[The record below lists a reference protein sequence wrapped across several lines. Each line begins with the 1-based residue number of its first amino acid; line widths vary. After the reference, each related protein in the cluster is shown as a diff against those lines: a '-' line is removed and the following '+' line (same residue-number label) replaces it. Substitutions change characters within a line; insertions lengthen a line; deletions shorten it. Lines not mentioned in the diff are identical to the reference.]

1 MTSFLISFVISFL
14 ATMIVLRLAHHGHVP
29 LDNDLTGVQKFH
41 ARIVPRIGGL
51 PLFIASI
58 SAGVITYY
66 RDAHIGILL
75 LLLMAS
81 SAVAFL
87 AGLTEDLTGKVRAL
101 HRLLLTMVSAA
112 VGVYL
117 LNAVVVRVDVAGLDM
132 LMQYRWVAIPLTV
145 VLVAGI
151 ANAVNLIDGFNGL
164 ASVVTMFM
172 LFSLGYVAWQVNDVF
187 VMTAAL
193 VIGGAIAGFLLWNY
207 PFGLIFLGDGGAY
220 FVGFMLAEL
229 AILLVARNPQ
239 VSAWYPALLLVYPAF
254 ETMFSIYRRL
264 LVRRTSPGIPD
275 GIHLHSL
282 IFRRIVRW
290 AVGYRDARMITRS
303 NSLTSPYLWALSLL
317 AVVPATLFW
326 RHPWMLLGFFLIFVF
341 SYVWLYL
348 RIVRFKVPGW
358 MAIKRRNKK

>member
-29 LDNDLTGVQKFH
+29 LDSDVTGVQKFH

-51 PLFIASI
+51 PLFIAAI
-58 SAGVITYY
+58 SAAVITYY
-66 RDAHIGILL
+66 RDAIVGSQMLL
-75 LLLMAS
+75 LLVA
-81 SAVAFL
+81 SAVAFF
-87 AGLTEDLTGKVRAL
+87 AGLTEDLTGRVRAL
-101 HRLLLTMVSAA
+101 YRLLLTMVSAG
-112 VGVYL
+112 VGIYL
-117 LNAVVVRVDVAGLDM
+117 LSAVIARVDVVWLDSM
-132 LMQYRWVAIPLTV
+132 LRYPVVAMALTV

-151 ANAVNLIDGFNGL
+151 ANAVNIIDGFNGL
-164 ASVVTMFM
+164 ASVVTMSM

-187 VMTAAL
+187 VMTSAL
-193 VIGGAIAGFLLWNY
+193 IIAGAIAGFLLWNY

-220 FVGFMLAEL
+220 FIGFMLAEL
-229 AILLVARNPQ
+229 AILLVVRNPL

-254 ETMFSIYRRL
+254 ETVFSIYRRL
-264 LVRRTSPGIPD
+264 FVRRTSPGMPD

-290 AVGYRDARMITRS
+290 AVGHRDARLITRS

-326 RHPWMLLGFFLIFVF
+326 RHPWMLLIFFLLFVL
-341 SYVWLYL
+341 SYVWIYL

-358 MAIKRRNKK
+358 MAIKRQKKE